1 MDRFGHRMSK
11 GDSAAKQRGVS
22 GRTVGDSLVVL
33 VIALATIPAAA
44 FWSCRAGVVRAAEGA
59 EPAAPRETLAPQ
71 DDVLRGPMAL
81 DALPLKKCG
90 YPAFSPDGARLLI
103 SGRHLWNSSVVDMTS
118 GKELFNGLR
127 PIAMSPA
134 GTRVVVL
141 DGSSARLLDAVT
153 ERELA
158 VLEGHGTCQCR
169 FGGLHSVRFSPDGT
183 KLVICFDTTTHVW
196 DAVSG
201 KELAVLEGR
210 FRSSSF
216 AFSPD
221 GSRLAIRMEGG
232 DGGLVWDLEAGKEV
246 EIRGLKGQLRFSGDG
261 RYVVAETHLVIRSS
275 PLRPTLL
282 EIFDATTGKSFASGL
297 VPTRL
302 SPAFM
307 SPDGSRLFISR
318 NRDSSNWS
326 EFSLLDAATGEELA
340 VLEGDQQR
348 GLSAAFSPDSL
359 RLATSDGTTTRL
371 WDAATG
377 SELAVLEGSPGQDG
391 DFAFSFDGS
400 RLATTGGG
408 IRLWDVATGEE
419 LAVLEGDGGGAIA
432 FSPDG
437 TRLATLRGSTIRLWD
452 AATGTAVAVSE
463 QREST
468 PPRFGSEMLLFSP
481 DGSRLATFDGTK
493 TRLYALAGRDAP
505 AIRERLAPIV
515 AEWFSGDADGAA
527 VSERLAA
534 AKGTMAAD
542 DWREAAI
549 IVLKRCR
556 LRIEARQEERL
567 AALPQALRSQ
577 APEVLG
583 LFAEAVDLAGDD
595 GPRLNELVRDVEL
608 AAGEG
613 VEIPAPLFAAATAAT
628 RRGVVLQP
636 NDGALLDTLAHL
648 LARQG
653 QIGEATAIQVRAL
666 EHATAD
672 QRPAIAA
679 FLAELEAKA
688 GRAPGEK

>member
-22 GRTVGDSLVVL
+22 GRAVGDSLVVL

-44 FWSCRAGVVRAAEGA
+44 FWSCRAGVVRAADGA

-141 DGSSARLLDAVT
+141 EGSTARLLDTVT
-153 ERELA
+153 EQELA

-183 KLVICFDTTTHVW
+183 KLVICFDATTHVW

-201 KELAVLEGR
+201 KELTVLEGR

-261 RYVVAETHLVIRSS
+261 KYVVAETHLVIRSS

-348 GLSAAFSPDSL
+348 GLSAAFSPNSA

-377 SELAVLEGSPGQDG
+377 RELAVLEGSPGQDG

-408 IRLWDVATGEE
+408 IRLWDVATGKE

-567 AALPQALRSQ
+567 AAFPQALRSQ

-595 GPRLNELVRDVEL
+595 ARRLDVLVRDVEL

-613 VEIPAPLFAAATAAT
+613 VDIPAPLLAAATAAT